1 MQFSKEKDAK
11 FSDSIFF
18 KKKFL
23 LVENKFRALYMQKN
37 ALPPILITVLSVTS
51 LALTTRLKTS
61 PSTLKKK
68 GHAPPVTLSL
78 ATHLT
83 MLSVS
88 TTTSIFFAMN
98 NNKNT

>member
-11 FSDSIFF
+11 FSDSIFL
-18 KKKFL
+18 KKSL
-23 LVENKFRALYMQKN
+23 LVENKFRALCMQKN
-37 ALPPILITVLSVTS
+37 ALPSILITVNYFIGSYHQAS
-51 LALTTRLKTS
+51 DILKHTQEQG
-61 PSTLKKK
+61 PCPT
-68 GHAPPVTLSL
+68 GYISL

-88 TTTSIFFAMN
+88 TTASIFFAMN